1 MYSIQ
6 ENPDFQAV
14 LDNGAT
20 VKPLVTLKDEFG
32 GISHIIKDDHCLV
45 LINGNSGGVFKMT
58 YHWYPEAVE
67 AMIYLQLKLWQD
79 KLNKN

>member
-1 MYSIQ
+1 MYSII

-14 LDNGAT
+14 MDNGVV
-20 VKPLVTLKDEFG
+20 VKPLVTLKDGSG
-32 GISHIIKDDHCLV
+32 GISHIIQDDHCLV
-45 LINGNSGGVFKMT
+45 LINGNTEGVFKKT

-67 AMIYLQLKLWQD
+67 AMIYLQLKLWHD